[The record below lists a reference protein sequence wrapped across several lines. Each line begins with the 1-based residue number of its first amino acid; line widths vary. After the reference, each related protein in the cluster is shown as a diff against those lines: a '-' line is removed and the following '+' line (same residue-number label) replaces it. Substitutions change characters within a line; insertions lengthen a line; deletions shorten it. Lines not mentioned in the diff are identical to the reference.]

1 MTPVQAETLP
11 VIIRGT
17 DVLAKAKTGTGK
29 TLAFLIP
36 SIEVVVNAMR
46 NSSSSSGGGGGGS
59 NKKISVLILSP
70 TRELASQIGK
80 ECEVLLRFQPS
91 LKCAVVFGGVPI
103 KKDHGR
109 IAGVDFLVAT
119 PGRLID
125 HLDNT
130 AGFMQRLAQIDVLIF
145 DEADQMLDM
154 GFKPAIDKILSFLP
168 PPAARQTLL
177 FSATVPKE
185 LKAICKT
192 QLRPGYAFCDTVGE

>member
-1 MTPVQAETLP
+1 M
-11 VIIRGT
+11 IIRGT

-130 AGFMQRLAQIDVLIF
+130 AGVSEYTKNEDGRDARYIYKFRTSLNPSLHSLTSLTLRSV
-145 DEADQMLDM
+145 
-154 GFKPAIDKILSFLP
+154 LP
-168 PPAARQTLL
+168 PPPSPSRKSPL
-177 FSATVPKE
+177 FFFFS
-185 LKAICKT
+185 I
-192 QLRPGYAFCDTVGE
+192 FCIL